1 MIFKTPQKMSPLA
14 KLRFTLDHFQQI
26 TVILN
31 DNSLTQQFN
40 RFKNFNL
47 KLYSFGVYN
56 NG

>member
-1 MIFKTPQKMSPLA
+1 MIFKIPQKMSPFA

>member
-47 KLYSFGVYN
+47 KWYSFGVYN